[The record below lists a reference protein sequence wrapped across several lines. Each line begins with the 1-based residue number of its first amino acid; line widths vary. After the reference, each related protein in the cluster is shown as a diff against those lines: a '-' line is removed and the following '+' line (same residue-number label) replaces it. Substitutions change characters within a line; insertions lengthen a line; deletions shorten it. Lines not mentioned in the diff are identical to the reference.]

1 MYSKAY
7 IWSRVLSY
15 LESHYPTTVAIFML
29 DDTDVLEISDRKLV
43 LYSPS
48 TYRKEM
54 ILERFSD
61 KIREAMREEFQSD
74 VEVVVYDE
82 DELPKYTGEKRKRT
96 FVDFNSQYT
105 FDSFVVGPS
114 NEHAYSAAL
123 AVAEERTRAY
133 NPLFLY
139 GQSGL
144 GKTHLLYAIANR
156 LQQKHPDINIVYT
169 HADQFT
175 NEFIDAVRSGKNYE
189 FREKYRNADLLLIDD
204 IQFITGKEGT
214 QIEFFH
220 TFNTLHENGRQIVLT
235 SDRPPSELSKLEER
249 LRTRFEWGLIVDV
262 QPPNF
267 ETRVAIT
274 KNKSQSLALELPDD
288 VCIYL
293 AENLTDNVRQIEGTI
308 NKIKA
313 YHDLDKFPLDKKHI
327 ENVVK
332 DLFKQKNSGIP
343 TAELIISEVCQ
354 FYSIEDKVIR
364 GTQKT
369 KGIIEARQLAMYLI
383 RTMTPLPTTD
393 IATEFGKN
401 HTTVLHAIK
410 AIEDKLKNPNNG
422 LQDNLRDIQS
432 NINSRV

>member
-15 LESHYPTTVAIFML
+15 LETNYPTAVAIYML
-29 DDTDVLEISDRKLV
+29 DDAEVIEITDRKLV

-54 ILERFSD
+54 ILDRFSD
-61 KIREAMREEFQSD
+61 KILEAMREQFQSD
-74 VEVVVYDE
+74 VELIVLDE
-82 DELPKYTGEKRKRT
+82 EELPKYTGEKTKRR
-96 FVDFNSQYT
+96 FVDFNSHFT

-123 AVAEERTRAY
+123 AVAEERGKAY

-156 LQQKHPDINIVYT
+156 IQQKHPDFNIVYI
-169 HADQFT
+169 HSDQFT
-175 NEFIDAVRSGKNYE
+175 NEFIEAVRSGKNFE

-220 TFNTLHENGRQIVLT
+220 TFNTLFESKRQIVMT
-235 SDRPPSELSKLEER
+235 SDRPPSDLAKLEER

-262 QPPNF
+262 QPPNY

-274 KNKSQSLALELPDD
+274 KNKAQSLAIDLPDD
-288 VCIYL
+288 VCDFI
-293 AENLTDNVRQIEGTI
+293 AEKLTNNVRQIEGTI
-308 NKIKA
+308 KKIKA
-313 YHDLDKFPLDKKHI
+313 YHDLDKFPLDISHI
-327 ENVVK
+327 SK
-332 DLFKQKNSGIP
+332 IIQDLFKTRTDGVATP
-343 TAELIISEVCQ
+343 ELIISEVCR
-354 FYSIEDKVIR
+354 FYSIEERMIR

-369 KGIIEARQLAMYLI
+369 KGITEARQLAMYLI
-383 RTMTPLPTTD
+383 RSMTSLSTPD
-393 IATEFGKN
+393 IAKEFGKN
-401 HTTVLHAIK
+401 HTTVLHSIRT
-410 AIEDKLKNPNNG
+410 IEDKLKSPSSG
-422 LQDNLRDIQS
+422 LHDNIRDIQS
-432 NINSRV
+432 NVNSRL

>member
-74 VEVVVYDE
+74 VEIVVYDE
-82 DELPKYTGEKRKRT
+82 EELPKYTGEKRKRT

-313 YHDLDKFPLDKKHI
+313 YHDLDRFPLDRKHI

-369 KGIIEARQLAMYLI
+369 KGITEARQLAMYLI
-383 RTMTPLPTTD
+383 RTMTPLSTTD

-410 AIEDKLKNPNNG
+410 AIEDKLKNPNSG

-432 NINSRV
+432 NINSRL

>member
-15 LESHYPTTVAIFML
+15 LETNYPTAVAIYML
-29 DDTDVLEISDRKLV
+29 DDAEVIEITDRKLV

-54 ILERFSD
+54 ILDRFSD
-61 KIREAMREEFQSD
+61 KILEAMREQFQSD
-74 VEVVVYDE
+74 VELIVLDE
-82 DELPKYTGEKRKRT
+82 EELPKYTGEKTKRR
-96 FVDFNSQYT
+96 FVDFNSHFT

-123 AVAEERTRAY
+123 AVAEERGKAY

-156 LQQKHPDINIVYT
+156 IQQKHPDFNIVYI
-169 HADQFT
+169 HSDQFT
-175 NEFIDAVRSGKNYE
+175 NEFIEAVRSGKNFE

-220 TFNTLHENGRQIVLT
+220 TFNTLYESKRQIVMT
-235 SDRPPSELSKLEER
+235 SDRPPSDLAKLEER

-262 QPPNF
+262 QPPDY

-274 KNKSQSLALELPDD
+274 KNKAQSLAIDLPDD
-288 VCIYL
+288 VCDLI
-293 AENLTDNVRQIEGTI
+293 AEKLTHNVRQIEGTI
-308 NKIKA
+308 KKIKA
-313 YHDLDKFPLDKKHI
+313 YHDLDKFPLDISHI
-327 ENVVK
+327 SK
-332 DLFKQKNSGIP
+332 IIQDLFKTRTNGVATP
-343 TAELIISEVCQ
+343 ELIISEVCR
-354 FYSIEDKVIR
+354 FYSIEERMIR

-369 KGIIEARQLAMYLI
+369 KGITEARQLAMYLI
-383 RTMTPLPTTD
+383 RTMTSLSTPD
-393 IATEFGKN
+393 IAKEFGKN
-401 HTTVLHAIK
+401 HTTVLHSIRT
-410 AIEDKLKNPNNG
+410 IEDKLKSPSSG
-422 LQDNLRDIQS
+422 LHDNIRDIQS
-432 NINSRV
+432 NVNSRL